1 MSFHPVM
8 PYGTEQ
14 WHRSQRATLAEGPE
28 FQYTAQNRQQF
39 EEFAA
44 HFPPEQRKS
53 AILHA
58 LYLAQEQQG
67 YITANATRHVADV
80 IGCTTADVE
89 DVVSYYVMFFRG
101 PVGKFVLQVCTTLSC
116 AAAGAERV
124 VEELEHKLGIKAGE
138 TDPTG
143 MFTIQKM
150 ECLGACDRAPV
161 MMVNNNEWHENLA
174 PGQTSALVDGIR
186 GNGLHALNGCHLA
199 IEGRPENEWKHKTT
213 TPVKPKSMPDY
224 EPVLTKY
231 AFIPG
236 GNTLDHYLKN
246 QAGYQGLRKALE
258 MTPDQVVDAVKAS
271 GLRGRGGA
279 GFPTGLKWQF
289 VDKKSPNP
297 KYIVCNADESEPGT
311 FKDHLLMERNPHLLV
326 EGCLIGCYAIAS
338 KAAYIYIR
346 GEFYHLFPV
355 LQKAID
361 DARAAGLVGQNILG
375 SGFDCEVYLH
385 RGAGAYEAGEETAL
399 LESLEGKRA
408 QPRFKPP
415 FPAVAGAWGCP
426 TAVNNVE
433 TLCNVPLVLTRGVE
447 WFTSLGPEKNGGP
460 KLYCVSGHVKRPGVF
475 EAPMKVTLRELIEGY
490 AGGVRDGRT
499 LKAVIPGGSSVPIL
513 MPDQL
518 DTQASFDGI
527 QKAGSLLGSAA
538 IVVLDD
544 TTCMVWLAQNLLH
557 FYRHESCGK
566 CTPCREGTDWL
577 HKILQRIERGEGQM
591 GDLDLLSGI
600 SNNIAGK
607 TLCAFGD
614 AAVTPVLTT
623 LKHFRHEYEAH
634 IREGRCTVPAPWR
647 RRYAAPVGSH

>member
-1 MSFHPVM
+1 MSFHPAM

-14 WHRSQRATLAEGPE
+14 WHRSQRVTLPEGPE
-28 FQYTAQNRQQF
+28 FQFTRENRSRF
-39 EEFAA
+39 EDFAA
-44 HFPPEQRKS
+44 HYPPEERK
-53 AILHA
+53 AAVLHA

-67 YITANATRHVADV
+67 YITGNATRHVAEV

-89 DVVSYYVMFFRG
+89 DVVSYYVMFFRN

-124 VEELEHKLGIKAGE
+124 VEEIEHKLGIKAGH

-143 MFTIQKM
+143 MFTIQRM

-161 MMVNNNEWHENLA
+161 MMVNNNEWHEHLA
-174 PGQTSALVDGIR
+174 HAQAAPLVDGLR
-186 GNGLHALNGCHLA
+186 ANGLQVLNGCHLA
-199 IEGRPENEWKHKTT
+199 IEQRPEAEWKDKTT

-224 EPVLTKY
+224 EPVLTKF
-231 AFIPG
+231 AFTRD
-236 GNTLDHYLKN
+236 GNTLDHYLKH
-246 QAGYQGLRKALE
+246 QQGYQGLRKALT
-258 MTPDQVVDAVKAS
+258 MTPERVVDAVKES

-289 VDKKSPNP
+289 VDKKSPKP

-311 FKDHLLMERNPHLLV
+311 FKDHLLMERNPHLLI
-326 EGCLIGCYAIAS
+326 EGCVIGCHAIAS
-338 KAAYIYIR
+338 KTAYIYIR
-346 GEFYHLFPV
+346 GEFFHMQHILE
-355 LQKAID
+355 KAIE
-361 DARAAGLVGQNILG
+361 DARAAGYVGKNILG
-375 SGFDCEVYLH
+375 TGFDCEVYVH

-415 FPAVAGAWGCP
+415 FPAVAGLWACP

-433 TLCNVPLVLTRGVE
+433 TLCNVPLIFTRGVE

-475 EAPMKVTLRELIEGY
+475 EAPMKVSLRELIDDY
-490 AGGVRDGRT
+490 AGGIRDGHKM
-499 LKAVIPGGSSVPIL
+499 KAVIPGGSSVPIL
-513 MPDQL
+513 LPEHL
-518 DTQASFDGI
+518 DIPATFDDI
-527 QKAGSLLGSAA
+527 AKAGSLLGSAA
-538 IVVLDD
+538 IIVLDD
-544 TTCMVWLAQNLLH
+544 TTDMVWLAENLLH

-577 HKILQRIERGEGQM
+577 YRLLHRLMKGEGSAK
-591 GDLDLLSGI
+591 DVALLESVA
-600 SNNIAGK
+600 NNINGK

-614 AAVTPVLTT
+614 AAATPVLTT
-623 LKHFRHEYEAH
+623 LKWFKPEYDAYAKQQ
-634 IREGRCTVPAPWR
+634 VPS
-647 RRYAAPVGSH
+647 AADYRAKQPVGAH